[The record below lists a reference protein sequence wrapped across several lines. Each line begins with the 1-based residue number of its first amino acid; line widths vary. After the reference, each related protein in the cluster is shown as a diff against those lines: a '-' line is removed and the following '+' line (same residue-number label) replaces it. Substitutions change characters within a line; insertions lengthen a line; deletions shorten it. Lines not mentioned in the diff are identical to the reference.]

1 MKRINLL
8 MSLLIL
14 TLLVPLFSASLREQ
28 DDYAYIIELYDL
40 QDYNEVLDEI
50 DYFVQTYPNSE
61 FMDYLDY
68 IKANIALAQANYIL
82 AEELYEPLTT
92 KSLHASI
99 TVDVSLSYAI
109 SLFQN
114 GKINEALK
122 ALRALSRQSDHP
134 YYIFNGSLLRGKC
147 YQALEQYLSAEHEY
161 SKAYALDNSNSEL
174 NLEYFKLLLRIDHEA
189 SAMELRN
196 QAASDTLLVTNMN
209 FQWLRHLL
217 QNQRYDEMDS
227 FLEGNP
233 PQNEESETIVNLILI
248 QKDIQLQDYPRAQA
262 RLAEID
268 SHNPQARFFQAI
280 IHKHEGEIAQADSIF
295 RDLTAAEDPQLAFF
309 SYLEH
314 LQILHLSDP
323 AKAKQ
328 LLQDYIDTPL
338 PGNMKGYQYV
348 FMAALEADDAP
359 KALKYWIQ
367 AKDYELPMDMLD
379 RVQMGIADAYLQ
391 MGQKPLA
398 IENYNKY
405 LNGFPGGINRAKAFF
420 LIGKTEY
427 ELQNYQQ
434 AQQNLQI
441 IIDQYPASA
450 FFDEANFLLAE
461 ISFLGSRYEEAL
473 AFYQAISPDNP
484 SARTVFLRISQCCY
498 YLDDFTLAQQY
509 LSQVN
514 DISKDYESLILEAS
528 LSFNEREFETALAL
542 YQQAQSMATNPSLEQ
557 EAGSYQAYTLYFL
570 KRFDEAAQL
579 FLTLSELN
587 PDVDSYLYQAGRSAY
602 AGKAFNRAM
611 EIYDRFIDD
620 YPESEF
626 FVNVLTHIAQTYYNL
641 GEIEQSFADWT
652 NILTRFRTHTG
663 FTPEELGILHDTFN
677 GIGLCL
683 DNLSDVTMLV
693 ELMDMADTFQSEYI
707 QFEINYL
714 VVKHFADLGLWDQ
727 VLQEAE
733 ELRQRYPN
741 HKTAELDLLLAQSLV
756 QLDQQQKAQQ
766 LVSEIYD
773 ETQDPQSLAT
783 LADLAKSTG
792 DLAQAQRFYVELFEK
807 EPSGANWLSLLEIS
821 QQNGYLDYE
830 AIWEAGQDFVAE
842 YPQATVNR
850 IRYLISIQDYEQ
862 ATRIANEVLDSA
874 ANQFIRGQA
883 EYELAHIAYLQED
896 YARSTA
902 SFKRIRVLYRDY
914 PQIQNKAQYYY
925 ILSLINS
932 GAFKEAQLTLW
943 EVQSQLSDEQI
954 LIINDLLDTQR

>member
-1 MKRINLL
+1 MKRISLL

-14 TLLVPLFSASLREQ
+14 TILVPLFSASLREQ

-40 QDYNEVLDEI
+40 QDYSEALDEI

-68 IKANIALAQANYIL
+68 IRANIALAQADYTL
-82 AEELYEPLTT
+82 AENLYEPLTS

-99 TVDVSLSYAI
+99 TADVSLNYALA
-109 SLFQN
+109 LFQN
-114 GKINEALK
+114 GKLNEALK

-161 SKAYALDNSNSEL
+161 SKAYAIDGSDSEL
-174 NLEYFKLLLRIDHEA
+174 NLEYFKLLLRIDHEENA
-189 SAMELRN
+189 LELRA
-196 QAASDTLLVTNMN
+196 QAAADTLLVTNMN

-217 QNQRYDEMDS
+217 QNQRYEEMDS
-227 FLEGNP
+227 FLEANP
-233 PQNEESETIVNLILI
+233 PLDEDSETITNLILT
-248 QKDIQLQDYPRAQA
+248 QKDIQLQDYPRAQE
-262 RLAEID
+262 RLDQID
-268 SHNPQARFFQAI
+268 LSNPQARFFQALI
-280 IHKHEGEIAQADSIF
+280 YKHDGKIEQADSIF
-295 RDLTAAEDPQLAFF
+295 RDLIADTDPQLAFF

-314 LQILHLSDP
+314 LQIMHLSDP
-323 AKAKQ
+323 DRAKQ

-338 PGNMKGYQYV
+338 PGNMRGYQYV
-348 FMAALEADDAP
+348 LMATMEADNA
-359 KALKYWIQ
+359 KTALKYWIQ

-379 RVQMGIADAYLQ
+379 RVQTGIADAYLL
-391 MGQKPLA
+391 MEQKPLA

-405 LNGFPGGINRAKAFF
+405 LNSFPSGISRAKAFF
-420 LIGKTEY
+420 LIGKMEY
-427 ELQNYQQ
+427 ELQNYQR

-441 IIDQYPASA
+441 VIEQYPTSA
-450 FFDEANFLLAE
+450 FYDEANFILAE
-461 ISFLGSRYEEAL
+461 ISFLASRYEEAL
-473 AFYQAISPDNP
+473 AYYQAISPDNP

-498 YLDDFTLAQQY
+498 YLDDFASAQQY

-514 DISKDYESLILEAS
+514 SIYKDYESLILEAS
-528 LSFNEREFETALAL
+528 LSFNQRDFATALEL
-542 YQQAQSMATNPSLEQ
+542 YQQAQTMATNPSLEQ

-587 PDVDSYLYQAGRSAY
+587 PDVDSYLYQAGRAAY

-611 EIYDRFIDD
+611 EIYDRFIDN

-652 NILTRFRTHTG
+652 NILTRFRSHTG
-663 FTPEELGILHDTFN
+663 FSSEELGILHDTFN
-677 GIGLCL
+677 GLSLCL
-683 DNLSDVTMLV
+683 DNLTDVAMLT

-714 VVKHFADLGLWDQ
+714 VVKHFADLGLWTQ

-733 ELRQRYPN
+733 ELRQRFPN

-756 QLDQQQKAQQ
+756 QLNQQQKAQQ

-773 ETQDPQSLAT
+773 EAQDPQSLAT
-783 LADLAKSTG
+783 LADLAKRTG
-792 DLAQAQRFYVELFEK
+792 DFAQAQRFYSELFEK
-807 EPSGANWLSLLEIS
+807 EPNGTNWLSWLEIS
-821 QQNGYLDYE
+821 EQNGYLDYE
-830 AIWEAGQDFVAE
+830 EIWEAGQSYTAE
-842 YPQATVNR
+842 YPQATINR
-850 IRYLISIQDYEQ
+850 IRYLITVQEYEQ
-862 ATRIANEVLDSA
+862 AAQIANSILDSA

-883 EYELAHIAYLQED
+883 EYELAYIMYLQGD

-914 PQIQNKAQYYY
+914 PQIQNKAQYHY

-932 GAFKEAQLTLW
+932 GALKEAQLTLW

-954 LIINDLLDTQR
+954 IIINDLLDTQR

>member
-1 MKRINLL
+1 MKRISLL

-14 TLLVPLFSASLREQ
+14 TMLVPLFSASLREQ

-40 QDYNEVLDEI
+40 QDYSEALDEI
-50 DYFVQTYPNSE
+50 DYFVQAYPNSE

-68 IKANIALAQANYIL
+68 IRANIALAQADYTQ
-82 AEELYEPLTT
+82 AENLYEPLTS

-99 TVDVSLSYAI
+99 TADVSLNYALA
-109 SLFQN
+109 LFQN
-114 GKINEALK
+114 GKLNEALK

-161 SKAYALDNSNSEL
+161 SKAYAIDGSDSEL
-174 NLEYFKLLLRIDHEA
+174 NLEYFKLLLRIDHEENA
-189 SAMELRN
+189 LELRA
-196 QAASDTLLVTNMN
+196 QAAADTLLVANMN

-217 QNQRYDEMDS
+217 QNQRYEEMDS
-227 FLEGNP
+227 FLEANP
-233 PQNEESETIVNLILI
+233 PLDEDSETITNLILT
-248 QKDIQLQDYPRAQA
+248 QKDIQLQDYRRAQE
-262 RLAEID
+262 RLDQINL
-268 SHNPQARFFQAI
+268 SNPQARFFQALI
-280 IHKHEGEIAQADSIF
+280 YKHDGEIEQADSIF
-295 RDLTAAEDPQLAFF
+295 RDLTADTDPQLAFF

-314 LQILHLSDP
+314 LQIMHLSDP
-323 AKAKQ
+323 DRAKQ

-338 PGNMKGYQYV
+338 PGNMRGYQYV
-348 FMAALEADDAP
+348 LMATMEADNA
-359 KALKYWIQ
+359 KTALKYWIQ

-379 RVQMGIADAYLQ
+379 RVQTGIADAYLL
-391 MGQKPLA
+391 MEQKPLA

-405 LNGFPGGINRAKAFF
+405 LNSFPGGINRAKAFF

-427 ELQNYQQ
+427 ELQNYQR

-441 IIDQYPASA
+441 VIEQYPTSA
-450 FFDEANFLLAE
+450 FYDEASFILAE
-461 ISFLGSRYEEAL
+461 ISFLASRYEEAL
-473 AFYQAISPDNP
+473 AYYQAISPDNP

-498 YLDDFTLAQQY
+498 YLDDFASAQQY

-514 DISKDYESLILEAS
+514 SIYKDYESLILEAS
-528 LSFNEREFETALAL
+528 LSFNQRDFATALEL
-542 YQQAQSMATNPSLEQ
+542 YQQAQTMATNPSLEQ

-587 PDVDSYLYQAGRSAY
+587 PDVDSYLYQAGRAAY

-611 EIYDRFIDD
+611 EIYDRFIDN

-652 NILTRFRTHTG
+652 NILTRFRSHTG
-663 FTPEELGILHDTFN
+663 FSSEELGILHDTFN
-677 GIGLCL
+677 GLSLCL
-683 DNLSDVTMLV
+683 DNLTDVAMLT

-714 VVKHFADLGLWDQ
+714 VVKHFADLGLWTQ

-733 ELRQRYPN
+733 ELRQRFPN

-756 QLDQQQKAQQ
+756 QLNQQQKAQQ

-773 ETQDPQSLAT
+773 EAQDPQSLAT
-783 LADLAKSTG
+783 LADLAKRTG
-792 DLAQAQRFYVELFEK
+792 DFAQAQRFYSELFEK
-807 EPSGANWLSLLEIS
+807 EPNGTNWLSWLEIS
-821 QQNGYLDYE
+821 EQNGYLDYE
-830 AIWEAGQDFVAE
+830 EIWEAGQNYAAE
-842 YPQATVNR
+842 YPQATINR
-850 IRYLISIQDYEQ
+850 IRYLITVQDYEQ
-862 ATRIANEVLDSA
+862 AAQIANSILDSA

-883 EYELAHIAYLQED
+883 EYELAYIMYLQGD

-914 PQIQNKAQYYY
+914 PQIQNKAQYHY

-932 GAFKEAQLTLW
+932 GALKEAQLTLW

-954 LIINDLLDTQR
+954 IIINDLLDTQR

>member
-1 MKRINLL
+1 MKRISLL

-14 TLLVPLFSASLREQ
+14 TMLVPLFSASLREQ

-40 QDYNEVLDEI
+40 QDYSEALDEI

-68 IKANIALAQANYIL
+68 IRANIALAQADYTL
-82 AEELYEPLTT
+82 AENLYEPLTS

-99 TVDVSLSYAI
+99 TADVSLNYALA
-109 SLFQN
+109 LFQN
-114 GKINEALK
+114 GKLNEALK

-161 SKAYALDNSNSEL
+161 SKAYAIDDSDSEL
-174 NLEYFKLLLRIDHEA
+174 NLEYFKLLLRIDHEENA
-189 SAMELRN
+189 LELRT
-196 QAASDTLLVTNMN
+196 QAATDTILVTNMN

-227 FLEGNP
+227 FLEANP
-233 PQNEESETIVNLILI
+233 PLDEDSETITSLILT
-248 QKDIQLQDYPRAQA
+248 QKDIQLQDYHRAQE
-262 RLAEID
+262 RLDQID
-268 SHNPQARFFQAI
+268 LSNPQARFFQALI
-280 IHKHEGEIAQADSIF
+280 YKHDGEIEQADSIF
-295 RDLTAAEDPQLAFF
+295 RDLTADTDPQLAFF

-314 LQILHLSDP
+314 LQIMHLSDP
-323 AKAKQ
+323 DRAKQ

-338 PGNMKGYQYV
+338 PGNMRGYQYV
-348 FMAALEADDAP
+348 LMATMEADNA
-359 KALKYWIQ
+359 KTALKYWIQ

-379 RVQMGIADAYLQ
+379 RVQTGIADAYLL
-391 MGQKPLA
+391 MEQKPLA

-405 LNGFPGGINRAKAFF
+405 LNSFPSGINRAKAFF
-420 LIGKTEY
+420 LIGKMEY
-427 ELQNYQQ
+427 ELQNYQR

-441 IIDQYPASA
+441 VIEQYPTSA
-450 FFDEANFLLAE
+450 FYDEASFILAE
-461 ISFLGSRYEEAL
+461 ISFLASRYEEAL
-473 AFYQAISPDNP
+473 AYYQAISPDNP

-498 YLDDFTLAQQY
+498 YLDDFASAQQY

-514 DISKDYESLILEAS
+514 SIYKDYESLILEAS
-528 LSFNEREFETALAL
+528 LSFNQRDFATALGL
-542 YQQAQSMATNPSLEQ
+542 YQQAQTMATNPSLEQ

-587 PDVDSYLYQAGRSAY
+587 PDVDSYLYQAGRAAY

-611 EIYDRFIDD
+611 EIYDRFIDN

-652 NILTRFRTHTG
+652 NILTRFRSHTG
-663 FTPEELGILHDTFN
+663 FSSEELGILHDTFN
-677 GIGLCL
+677 GLSLCL
-683 DNLSDVTMLV
+683 DNLTDVAMLT

-714 VVKHFADLGLWDQ
+714 VVKHFADLGLWTQ

-733 ELRQRYPN
+733 ELRQRFPN

-756 QLDQQQKAQQ
+756 QLNQQQKAQQ

-773 ETQDPQSLAT
+773 EAQDPQSLAT
-783 LADLAKSTG
+783 LADLAKRTG
-792 DLAQAQRFYVELFEK
+792 DFAQAQRFYSELFEK
-807 EPSGANWLSLLEIS
+807 EPNGTNWLSWLEIS
-821 QQNGYLDYE
+821 EQNGYLDYE
-830 AIWEAGQDFVAE
+830 EIWEAGQSYTAE
-842 YPQATVNR
+842 YPQATINR
-850 IRYLISIQDYEQ
+850 IRYLITVQDYEQ
-862 ATRIANEVLDSA
+862 AAQIANSILDSA

-883 EYELAHIAYLQED
+883 EYELAYIMYLQGD

-914 PQIQNKAQYYY
+914 PQIQNKAQYHY

-932 GAFKEAQLTLW
+932 GALKEAQLTLW

-954 LIINDLLDTQR
+954 IIINDLLDTQR

>member
-1 MKRINLL
+1 MKRITLL

-14 TLLVPLFSASLREQ
+14 TMLVPLFSASFRER
-28 DDYAYIIELYDL
+28 DDYAYIIELYDM
-40 QDYNEVLDEI
+40 QDYKEALDEI

-61 FMDYLDY
+61 YLDYLDY
-68 IKANIALAQANYIL
+68 IKANIALAQANYAL
-82 AEELYEPLTT
+82 AEELYQPLTS
-92 KSLHASI
+92 KSLHANISA
-99 TVDVSLSYAI
+99 DVSLNYAI

-134 YYIFNGSLLRGKC
+134 YYIFNGSLLRGRC

-161 SKAYALDNSNSEL
+161 SKAYAIDSSDNEL
-174 NLEYFKLLLRIDHEA
+174 NLEYFKLLLRIDHEE
-189 SAMELRN
+189 SAIQLRT
-196 QAASDTLLVTNMN
+196 QAAADTLLVANMN

-217 QNQRYDEMDS
+217 QNQRYEEMDS
-227 FLEGNP
+227 FLEENP
-233 PQNEESETIVNLILI
+233 PLDEEAKTIVNLILI
-248 QKDIQLQDYPRAQA
+248 QKDIQLQDYPQAQA
-262 RLAEID
+262 RLAQID
-268 SHNPQARFFQAI
+268 SNNQQARFFQAI
-280 IHKHEGEIAQADSIF
+280 IYKHEGEVAQADSIF
-295 RDLTAAEDPQLAFF
+295 RALTANEDPELAFF

-314 LQILHLSDP
+314 LQIVHLSDP
-323 AKAKQ
+323 DRAKR
-328 LLQDYIDTPL
+328 LLRDYIESPL
-338 PGNMKGYQYV
+338 PSNMRGYQYV
-348 FMAALEADDAP
+348 LMAAFEADDAK
-359 KALKYWIQ
+359 KALKYWVQ
-367 AKDYELPMDMLD
+367 AKDYELPMDVLD
-379 RVQMGIADAYLQ
+379 RVQMGIADAYLL
-391 MGQKPLA
+391 MGQKTLA
-398 IENYNKY
+398 VENYNKY
-405 LNGFPGGINRAKAFF
+405 LNGFPSGIGRAKAFF

-427 ELQNYQQ
+427 ELQNYQL
-434 AQQNLQI
+434 AQQNLNI
-441 IIDQYPASA
+441 IVDQYPLSA
-450 FFDEANFLLAE
+450 YFDEANFILAE
-461 ISFLGSRYEEAL
+461 ISFIASRYEEAL

-498 YLDDFTLAQQY
+498 YLNDFTLAQQY

-514 DISKDYESLILEAS
+514 DIYKDYESLILEAS
-528 LSFNEREFETALAL
+528 LSFNERDFATALQL
-542 YQQAQSMATNPSLEQ
+542 YQQAQTMATNPSLEQ

-579 FLTLSELN
+579 FLSLSELN
-587 PDVDSYLYQAGRSAY
+587 PDVDSYLYQAGRAAY

-611 EIYDRFIDD
+611 EIYDRFIDS

-626 FVNVLTHIAQTYYNL
+626 FVSVLTHIAQTYYNL
-641 GEIEQSFADWT
+641 GEIKQSFADWL
-652 NILTRFRTHTG
+652 NILTRFRSHTS
-663 FTPEELGILHDTFN
+663 FIPEELGILHDTFN

-683 DNLSDVTMLV
+683 DNLSDVSMLT

-707 QFEINYL
+707 QFELNYL

-773 ETQDPQSLAT
+773 EAQDPQSLAT

-792 DLAQAQRFYVELFEK
+792 DLAQAQRFYSELFEK
-807 EPSGANWLSLLEIS
+807 EPNGTNWLALLEIS
-821 QQNGYLDYE
+821 EQNGYLDYE
-830 AIWEAGQDFVAE
+830 VIWEAGQSFAAE
-842 YPQATVNR
+842 YPQATINR

-862 ATRIANEVLDSA
+862 ASQIANQVLDSA

-883 EYELAHIAYLQED
+883 EYELAYIMFLQGD
-896 YARSTA
+896 YTRSTT

-914 PQIQNKAQYYY
+914 PQIQNKAQYHY

-932 GAFKEAQLTLW
+932 GAYKEAQLTLW